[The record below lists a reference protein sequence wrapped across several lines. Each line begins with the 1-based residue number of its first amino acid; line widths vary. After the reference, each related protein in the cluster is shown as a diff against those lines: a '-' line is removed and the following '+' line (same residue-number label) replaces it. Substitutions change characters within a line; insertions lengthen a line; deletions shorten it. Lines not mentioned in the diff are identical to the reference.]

1 MTDILYR
8 IYILYRNIVQFFY
21 VKIQLS
27 SGYIST
33 VICKIYLLKGVNSM
47 NGCPITDPAIAYK
60 MKNWNFFS
68 KWRRIAYKVTY
79 TVATLCRS
87 RRTCVLQQT
96 PRLGRSVT
104 SHAWPWRHAISA
116 KLTGVLKSNNKVS
129 YRKQIA
135 RHHSRHKNVWPC
147 VEACL
152 TL

>member
-60 MKNWNFFS
+60 NEELEFFFQMTKNRVQGDVYCGYALS
-68 KWRRIAYKVTY
+68 VKTY
-79 TVATLCRS
+79 MCFTANAS
-87 RRTCVLQQT
+87 
-96 PRLGRSVT
+96 
-104 SHAWPWRHAISA
+104 PWA
-116 KLTGVLKSNNKVS
+116 
-129 YRKQIA
+129 
-135 RHHSRHKNVWPC
+135 
-147 VEACL
+147 
-152 TL
+152 